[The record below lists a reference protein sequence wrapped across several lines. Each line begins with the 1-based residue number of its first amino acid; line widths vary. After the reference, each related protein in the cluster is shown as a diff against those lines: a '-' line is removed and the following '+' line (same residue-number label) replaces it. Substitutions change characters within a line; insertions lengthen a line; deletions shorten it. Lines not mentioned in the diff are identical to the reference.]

1 MMKKHL
7 YLLFFFVLLATGIM
21 SCDRKPVVTEA
32 DYERAESFLRQ
43 NIAQKIYH
51 LEVSPNWL
59 KADSG
64 FWYLTHTR
72 QGKRFFVVNWNNKTT
87 KEAFD
92 HQSLAQSLSE
102 ASGRTVKADSLP
114 FNQIDFSGKDT
125 IRFTIADTIWNY
137 DLLDHKLDFELSEN
151 KPGEQGILSPDGKWK
166 AFTRNYNLYIRN
178 TKTGR
183 EKQLSRDGKYQY
195 EYGSHYGWGDI
206 MEGENGKRQE
216 RLFVNWSPDSK
227 KTLTQVVDLSQAE
240 KMYLLNFSIDSL
252 FRPQL
257 LSYYRGSP
265 GDTTLV
271 YYKPVIFEL
280 ESNRT
285 VWIDVPKTPHFIGFN
300 AEWSEDGKNI
310 VGQYRHR
317 GFKEIDFIEVN
328 PNTGKVRKVFS
339 ESDDISIEYGMSLFQ
354 KLKKSNNVLLTSQRD
369 GWSHIYLYDWEK
381 GDLINQVTQGEY
393 VVKNILHVDENKQV
407 IYFVAGGKE
416 KDRNPYFNHL
426 YKVGFDGSGLELLTP
441 EKAHHQVSLSP
452 CKKYIVDN
460 FSKPDKPTQSV
471 LRKLETGD
479 VIMEISEADTDD
491 LAATGWNYPLSFTVK
506 ARDGVTDIYGAIWRP
521 TNFNPRK
528 KYPIIDYTYTGPHAS
543 ITPKSFSDA
552 VFNIIQPLAEFG
564 FVVMV
569 VDGLGTA
576 QRSKEFRSW
585 SYNKLGDGVIDHVVA
600 IRQLAEQ
607 YKWIDTTRVGIYGHS
622 AGGYDAT
629 RAMLMF
635 PDFYK
640 VGVSSAADHDHRMEK
655 AWWPEMYMGYPVGE
669 FYHEQSNVTNA
680 HNLKGK
686 LLMAHGAIDENV
698 NPSATYKMAEMFI
711 REGIDFDMLILPS
724 SNHSFGRQ
732 DGDYFTKVRW
742 NYFIKHLLGAEPVH
756 NYRFKTI
763 DLNKKQ

>member
-1 MMKKHL
+1 MMKKHP
-7 YLLFFFVLLATGIM
+7 YLLFVFVLLATGFM
-21 SCDRKPVVTEA
+21 SCAKKPAVTES
-32 DYERAESFLRQ
+32 DYERAELFLRQ
-43 NIAQKIYH
+43 NISQKIYH

-64 FWYLTHTR
+64 FWYVTNTR
-72 QGKRFFVVNWNNKTT
+72 QGKRFFVVNWNDKTI

-92 HQSLAQSLSE
+92 HENLAQSLSS

-114 FNQIDFSGKDT
+114 FNRIDFTGKDQVS
-125 IRFTIADTIWNY
+125 FSLDDTTWTY
-137 DLLDHKLDFELSEN
+137 KLLNRELEYKITESKTEQ
-151 KPGEQGILSPDGKWK
+151 QGITSPDGKWT

-178 TKTGR
+178 TLTGR
-183 EKQLSRDGKYQY
+183 EKQLSRDGRYQF
-195 EYGSHYGWGDI
+195 EYGSYYGWSDI
-206 MEGENGKRQE
+206 MEGENGQRPE
-216 RLFVNWSPDSK
+216 RIFVNWSPDSEK
-227 KTLTQVVDLSQAE
+227 ILTQVVDLTQAE
-240 KMYLLNFSIDSL
+240 KMYLLDFSVDTL
-252 FRPQL
+252 FRPRL

-271 YYKPVIFEL
+271 YYKPVIFDIHG
-280 ESNRT
+280 NGP
-285 VWIDVPKTPHFIGFN
+285 VWIDVPKIPHFMGFN
-300 AEWSEDGKNI
+300 AGWSEDGRNI
-310 VGQYRHR
+310 TGQFRHR

-328 PNTGKVRKVFS
+328 PINGKVRKVFS
-339 ESDDISIEYGMSLFQ
+339 ERDEISIEYDMSLFQ
-354 KLKKSNNVLLTSQRD
+354 KLRKSNKALITSQRD
-369 GWSHIYLYDWEK
+369 GWAHKYLYNWEN
-381 GDLINQVTQGEY
+381 GELINQLTKGEF
-393 VVKNILHVDENKQV
+393 VVKNIFHVDEENQL
-407 IYFVAGGKE
+407 IYFVAGGKDKE
-416 KDRNPYFNHL
+416 RNPYYNHL
-426 YKVGFDGSGLELLTP
+426 YKVKYDGAELELLTP
-441 EKAHHQVSLSP
+441 ENAHHQLSLSP
-452 CKKYIVDN
+452 CKKYFTDN
-460 FSKPDKPTQSV
+460 FSKPDTPTQSV
-471 LRKLETGD
+471 LRKLENGEI
-479 VIMEISEADTDD
+479 VMEISKADAGD
-491 LAATGWNYPLSFTVK
+491 LAATGWKPPLTFTVK
-506 ARDGVTDIYGAIWRP
+506 ARDGVTDIYGAVWRP

-528 KYPIIDYTYTGPHAS
+528 KYPIIDYTYTGPHTS
-543 ITPKSFSDA
+543 ISPKSFSDA

-585 SYNKLGDGVIDHVVA
+585 SYNKLGDGVTDHVLA

-629 RAMLMF
+629 RAMLIF

-655 AWWPEMYMGYPVGE
+655 AWWPEMYMGYPVGD

-680 HNLKGK
+680 HKLKGR

-763 DLNKKQ
+763 DTKKKQ